1 MSDKN
6 IVWSESNISQD
17 EREKILGQKGCV
29 LWLTGLSGSGK
40 STIAKALEKML
51 FAKGKTAY
59 ILDGD
64 NVRHG
69 LCSDLGFSDEDRVE
83 NIRRVSELAVLFA
96 DAGLI
101 TITAFISPFA
111 ADRQKARTLLPEGR
125 FFEIFV
131 DAPFELCRE
140 RDPKGLYKKAES
152 GKITSFT
159 GIDSSYEKPEKPELV
174 LETENISV
182 EEAAGKIVS
191 LLEKGGILKA

>member
-1 MSDKN
+1 MVDKN
-6 IVWSESNISQD
+6 IVWSDSNISQD
-17 EREKILGQKGCV
+17 EREKAFGQKGCV

-40 STIAKALEKML
+40 STIAKELEKML
-51 FAKGKTAY
+51 FTKGKTGY

-69 LCSDLGFSDEDRVE
+69 LCSDLGFSDEDRTE
-83 NIRRVSELAVLFA
+83 NIRRVSELAALFA

-111 ADRQKARTLLPEGR
+111 EDREKARRLLPEGR

-131 DAPFELCRE
+131 DAPFEICRE

-159 GIDSSYEKPEKPELV
+159 GMDSRYEKPAEPELI
-174 LETENISV
+174 LETGNISV
-182 EEAAGKIVS
+182 EEAAQKIVL